1 MKICDIAQLVTTVQ
15 DWNYVHLAPSSY
27 VTHSCHN
34 IYHNWSLSKI
44 IVVILSCFC
53 CTLFLSGDIGYC
65 AVASTVSDI
74 KTLVQGHPLWIA
86 EKEEICLFSNSTAL
100 SVPFAD
106 NSPQTE
112 NRVRCNF
119 LLTAFDLNVS
129 PGMWLPASNL
139 SWSVITRQALR
150 QNWNSEHSHWT
161 GSIIHW
167 VLLSIIEYYSHW
179 TGTEY

>member
-1 MKICDIAQLVTTVQ
+1 MWHCYNELATTVQ

-34 IYHNWSLSKI
+34 IYHNWSLSKKL
-44 IVVILSCFC
+44 LSSWTCFC
-53 CTLFLSGDIGYC
+53 RTLFLSGDIGYC

-74 KTLVQGHPLWIA
+74 KTLVQGHLLWIA

-100 SVPFAD
+100 RVPFAD

-119 LLTAFDLNVS
+119 LLTAFDLGVS

-167 VLLSIIEYYSHW
+167 VLLSIIEYYSQW